1 MKKDFPYDVINYK
14 FYSLESTNDFIQ
26 LLNEIKQKFFSNS
39 FVTDDEHTEDLK
51 PITINRIKFYLS
63 NLKKENCED
72 TNSLYQISEIPKKTG
87 GYRKIHSPNSDLKI
101 VLKCINILLRS
112 VYIPHPNAFAFIEHK
127 NIVDNAR
134 MHTNKRFVYN
144 IDLKDFFYSFD
155 YNRIK
160 TALYKEPFNL
170 NTSKEKEEIAYWIS
184 ILTTYKING
193 KQVLPQGSPA
203 SPVLTNIICRRLDD
217 KLNCLAKEF
226 SLNYS
231 RYADDITFS
240 SDQHIFHGKF
250 ISKLNRLIQ
259 SEGFVINE
267 SKIRLQNQGERQI
280 VTGITVNKG
289 TNVSR
294 AYIKE
299 LRMYLYYIKQYGFQK
314 AFGFFVNDRKNKH
327 HNTGFSLVK
336 INETYFQNTL
346 KGKLNFLAMVRGKS
360 DPVYS
365 KLANSYN
372 ELFPNN
378 MTSFIEYIAILCKIG
393 NINIARRIYDEKIN
407 DRKHKIISS
416 FNFNEADFHDFIELS
431 DSEVG
436 LDNTTDEKITIVNQL
451 YQDQGKNKKQN
462 SELQLNINF
471 LSQILSDNDI
481 GSLER
486 HHIFEAFSEYLRT
499 NKVDAEITEE
509 KTKGIHDP
517 KRLVELLN
525 MFGSNQRELKFV
537 THIWDGDDIPSF
549 IMFKEKIFR
558 YYSEFKEM
566 KHLDKNLW
574 MEKIFP
580 FVFQQKQYEK
590 KDKGEVIPYFWG
602 KHKIKIGWNYPN
614 FIKNWCA
621 ENFDNKGIKACQPF
635 NIVLPEEFIP
645 EPIVIDK
652 ITIKTFMDL
661 VNVFKKEIEFR
672 GNDFYISIQYLF
684 TEVLSDFE
692 LDKSAL
698 KSLKSFSVYTN
709 TEKILIAIER
719 IFKMIKNVVDDKARN
734 GIEMSKIVKIQSVFH
749 DTKDEKFYTLEI
761 IHVNSVCDKPFNHA
775 KLSGQSGDLS
785 EVIKNLK
792 GRCDF
797 SISGEFS
804 DGYRRVFTKLDY
816 LYPGFNQL
824 NPEVK
829 ITPNVNDPGG
839 FVYWFKFYV

>member
-1 MKKDFPYDVINYK
+1 MKKDFPYDVINHK
-14 FYSLESTNDFIQ
+14 FCSMESTSDFIQ
-26 LLNEIKQKFFSNS
+26 LLNEVKNKFLMHSSEKIIEQN
-39 FVTDDEHTEDLK
+39 VDLK

-63 NLKKENCED
+63 NLKKGNDDTEN
-72 TNSLYQISEIPKKTG
+72 NLYQINKIPKKTG
-87 GYRKIHSPNSDLKI
+87 GTRVIHAPNADLKI
-101 VLKCINILLRS
+101 VLKCIDILLRS
-112 VYIPHPNAFAFIEHK
+112 VYIPHPNAFAFIESK
-127 NIVDNAR
+127 NIVDNAK

-155 YNRIK
+155 YNRVK
-160 TALYKEPFNL
+160 MALYKTPFNL

-184 ILTTYKING
+184 ILTTCKING
-193 KQVLPQGSPA
+193 NQVLPQGSPA
-203 SPVLTNIICRRLDD
+203 SPVLTNIICKRLDD
-217 KLNCLAKEF
+217 KLNRLAKEF

-240 SDQHIFHGKF
+240 SDQHVFHGKF
-250 ISKLNRLIQ
+250 ISKLKRLIQ
-259 SEGFVINE
+259 SEGLVINE
-267 SKIRLQNQGERQI
+267 SKIRLQNQGERQV

-299 LRMYLYYIKQYGFQK
+299 LRMYLYYIEQYGLQK
-314 AFGFFVNDRKNKH
+314 AFSYFLNDRKNKLQ
-327 HNTGFSLVK
+327 NTDVSIDK
-336 INETYFQNTL
+336 MNETYFQNTL
-346 KGKLNFLAMVRGKS
+346 KGKLNFLAMVRGKD
-360 DPVYS
+360 DPLYS
-365 KLANSYN
+365 KLANRYN
-372 ELFPNN
+372 DLFPNN
-378 MTSFIEYIAILCKIG
+378 MTSFMQKIAITCKIG
-393 NINIARRIYDEKIN
+393 NINIARRIYDEKIK
-407 DRKHKIISS
+407 DRKYKITSS
-416 FNFNEADFHDFIELS
+416 FSLNDVDFFDFIELS
-431 DSEVG
+431 DSDVA
-436 LDNTTDEKITIVNQL
+436 LDNSTDENLAMVNQL
-451 YQDQGKNKKQN
+451 NHDQGNDKKQI

-471 LSQILSDNDI
+471 LRQILAEKNI
-481 GSLER
+481 SLLQR
-486 HHIFEAFSEYLRT
+486 HHIFESFSEYMKSY
-499 NKVDAEITEE
+499 KVDADKSEE
-509 KTKGIHDP
+509 KALAIHDP

-558 YYSEFKEM
+558 YYSEYKEM
-566 KHLDKNLW
+566 KHLDRNLW
-574 MEKIFP
+574 MDKIFP

-590 KDKGEVIPYFWG
+590 KGEVIPYFWG
-602 KHKIKIGWNYPN
+602 KYKIKIGWNYPD
-614 FIKNWCA
+614 FIMNWCA
-621 ENFDNKGIKACQPF
+621 ENFDNKGIKASQPF

-645 EPIVIDK
+645 ETKVINK

-684 TEVLSDFE
+684 TKVLTDVE

-749 DTKDEKFYTLEI
+749 DTNDEKFYTLEI
-761 IHVNSVCDKPFNHA
+761 IHVNSVCDKPYNHV

-797 SISGEFS
+797 SISGEFES
-804 DGYRRVFTKLDY
+804 GNNRTFAKLDY
-816 LYPGFNQL
+816 LYSGCDINETVSTIL
-824 NPEVK
+824 INDNPA
-829 ITPNVNDPGG
+829 G
-839 FVYWFKFYV
+839 FVYSLKFYV

>member
-1 MKKDFPYDVINYK
+1 MKKEFPYDLINNK

-26 LLNEIKQKFFSNS
+26 LLNEIKNKFFSGS
-39 FVTDDEHTEDLK
+39 IKTEHEVDLK

-63 NLKKENCED
+63 NLKKDNDETIN
-72 TNSLYQISEIPKKTG
+72 NLYQISEIPKKTG
-87 GYRKIHSPNSDLKI
+87 GLRKIHSPNADLKI
-101 VLKCINILLRS
+101 VLKCIDILLRS
-112 VYIPHPNAFAFIEHK
+112 VYLPHPNAFAFIENK
-127 NIVDNAR
+127 SIVDNAKL
-134 MHTNKRFVYN
+134 HTNKGYVYN
-144 IDLKDFFYSFD
+144 VDLKDFFHSFD
-155 YNRIK
+155 SNRVK
-160 TALYKEPFNL
+160 TALYKEPYNL
-170 NTSKEKEEIAYWIS
+170 NSTKEKEEIAYWIS
-184 ILTTYKING
+184 ILTTCKING
-193 KQVLPQGSPA
+193 IQVLPQGSPT
-203 SPVLTNIICRRLDD
+203 SPVLTNIICKRLDD
-217 KLNCLAKEF
+217 KLNRLAKEF
-226 SLNYS
+226 SLIYS

-240 SDQHIFHGKF
+240 SNQHVFHGKF
-250 ISKLNRLIQ
+250 ISKLNRIIQ
-259 SEGFVINE
+259 SEGLVLNE
-267 SKIRLQNQGERQI
+267 SKIRLQNQGERQV

-299 LRMYLYYIKQYGFQK
+299 LRMYLYYIEQYGLQK
-314 AFGFFVNDRKNKH
+314 ALSYFVNDRKNKLQI
-327 HNTGFSLVK
+327 TGVSLDK
-336 INETYFQNTL
+336 MNETYFQNTL
-346 KGKLNFLAMVRGKS
+346 KGKLNFLAMVRGKD
-360 DPVYS
+360 DPLYS
-365 KLANSYN
+365 KLANRYN
-372 ELFPNN
+372 NLFPNS
-378 MTSFIEYIAILCKIG
+378 MTSFMEKIASICKIG
-393 NINIARRIYDEKIN
+393 NINIARRIYDEKIK
-407 DRKHKIISS
+407 DRRYKITSS
-416 FNFNEADFHDFIELS
+416 FSLNEADFFDFIELS
-431 DSEVG
+431 DSDVG
-436 LDNTTDEKITIVNQL
+436 LDNTTDEKLVKVNKLNQN
-451 YQDQGKNKKQN
+451 QGNDKKQL
-462 SELQLNINF
+462 SELELNINF
-471 LSQILSDNDI
+471 LRQILAEKDI
-481 GSLER
+481 SPLER
-486 HHIFEAFSEYLRT
+486 HFIFEAFSEYMKSY
-499 NKVDAEITEE
+499 KVDAEKTEE
-509 KTKGIHDP
+509 KALAIHDP

-525 MFGSNQRELKFV
+525 MFGANQRELKFV

-602 KHKIKIGWNYPN
+602 RHKIKIGWNYPD
-614 FIKNWCA
+614 FIMNWCA
-621 ENFDNKGIKACQPF
+621 ENFDNKGIKASQPF

-645 EPIVIDK
+645 DPKVIDK

-734 GIEMSKIVKIQSVFH
+734 GIEMSKIVMIQSVFH

-761 IHVNSVCDKPFNHA
+761 KHVDSVCDKPYNHA

-797 SISGEFS
+797 SIRGEFES
-804 DGYRRVFTKLDY
+804 GNNRAFAKLDY
-816 LYPGFNQL
+816 LYSGCDINETVSTIL
-824 NPEVK
+824 NIDNPA
-829 ITPNVNDPGG
+829 G
-839 FVYWFKFYV
+839 FVYTLKFYV

>member
-1 MKKDFPYDVINYK
+1 M
-14 FYSLESTNDFIQ
+14 ESTSDFIH
-26 LLNEIKQKFFSNS
+26 LLNQIKKNFFKDSIVTEIEQ
-39 FVTDDEHTEDLK
+39 TEDSK

-63 NLKKENCED
+63 NLKKEYCED

-87 GYRKIHSPNSDLKI
+87 GYRKIHSPKSDLKI

-127 NIVDNAR
+127 NIVDNAK

-155 YNRIK
+155 YNRVK
-160 TALYKEPFNL
+160 TALYKKPFNL
-170 NTSKEKEEIAYWIS
+170 NTTKEKEEIAYWIS

-193 KQVLPQGSPA
+193 EQVLPQGSPS
-203 SPVLTNIICRRLDD
+203 SPVLTNIICKRLDD
-217 KLNCLAKEF
+217 KLFCLAKEF

-240 SDQHIFHGKF
+240 SDKHIFHGKF

-267 SKIRLQNQGERQI
+267 SKIRLQNQGERQV

-294 AYIKE
+294 TYIKE

-372 ELFPNN
+372 ELFPNKI
-378 MTSFIEYIAILCKIG
+378 TSFIEYIAILCRIG
-393 NINIARRIYDEKIN
+393 DINIARRIYDKKIN
-407 DRKHKIISS
+407 DRKHKIINS

-451 YQDQGKNKKQN
+451 YQDQEKNKKQH

-471 LSQILSDNDI
+471 LNQILSDNDI
-481 GSLER
+481 GPLER
-486 HHIFEAFSEYLRT
+486 HHIFEAFSEYVKT
-499 NKVDAEITEE
+499 YKVDAEITEE

-566 KHLDKNLW
+566 KHLDRNLW

-580 FVFQQKQYEK
+580 FVFQQKLYK
-590 KDKGEVIPYFWG
+590 KNNGEVIPYFWG
-602 KHKIKIGWNYPN
+602 RHKIKIGWNYPD
-614 FIKNWCA
+614 FIMNWCA
-621 ENFDNKGIKACQPF
+621 ENFDNKGIKASQPF

-645 EPIVIDK
+645 EPKVIDK

-684 TEVLSDFE
+684 IKVLSDFE

-719 IFKMIKNVVDDKARN
+719 IFNMIKNVVDDKERN
-734 GIEMSKIVKIQSVFH
+734 GIEFSKIVKIQSVFH
-749 DTKDEKFYTLEI
+749 DTDIEKFYTLEI
-761 IHVNSVCDKPFNHA
+761 IHVNSTCDKPYNHA

-797 SISGEFS
+797 SISGEFES
-804 DGYRRVFTKLDY
+804 GNNRTSAKLDY
-816 LYPGFNQL
+816 LYPGFDINETVSTLL
-824 NPEVK
+824 NIDNPV
-829 ITPNVNDPGG
+829 G
-839 FVYWFKFYV
+839 FVYSLKFYV